1 MSEAGTYTLVFAVPD
16 PISVEVGAL
25 GVRELSAGAYA
36 YTGSA
41 LGAGGF
47 SRIDRHRRVAAG
59 EHDVRHW
66 HVDYL
71 GGHEAVSLPAVERL
85 SGGRDEECRLACTV
99 ADAAAERDP
108 VAGFGAS
115 DCDCASHLARFEGVA
130 AAESS
135 VTAAYDGLRE
145 HDAIRE

>member
-1 MSEAGTYTLVFAVPD
+1 MSDTGTYTLVFAAPD
-16 PISVEVGAL
+16 PITVEVGAL
-25 GVRELSAGAYA
+25 GVHEFPAGGYV

-41 LGAGGF
+41 LGSGGF
-47 SRIDRHRRVAAG
+47 SRIDRHRRVAGG

-71 GGHEAVSLPAVERL
+71 GGHDGVSLSAAERL
-85 SGGRDEECRLACTV
+85 DGGRDEECRLARTL
-99 ADAAAERDP
+99 ARAAPDGDP

-130 AAESS
+130 AAEAAA
-135 VTAAYDGLRE
+135 TTAYDE
-145 HDAIRE
+145 IRASGRSTE